1 MKPVVVIDLFAGAG
15 GFTEGAISAGAKV
28 AVAIDLWEPAVLLHR
43 HNQPNVLMVQHKLGN
58 LRKDVQLIR
67 KYLARYPNHHVH
79 LHGSPPCQALSNASR
94 TDASEGMGM
103 VLHFIDLVNELLPN
117 SWSMENVVPMRKRL
131 PEWIPSVILNSAD
144 YGVSQTRRRCIAGE
158 GWEAIPTHSKEEWR
172 SVLDALPH
180 LAEELIDLI
189 PSPSMVEQYK
199 NADKDKPYPTVTSQS
214 PHQLKLLM
222 DSGRSS
228 SKTCGVNP
236 ETGEKAGGSGP
247 LYRNLDEPSY
257 TIMSSPRKICV
268 NMVGGG
274 SSPNR
279 RVSSSDALIDG
290 PSKTVTGSSGAP
302 SIRDTSPDTPVKI
315 RSLTVKETATL
326 QGFPATFEWEL
337 PGLRK
342 RDIWTAIGNAVC
354 PPVAEA
360 IIRGIIQ

>member
-43 HNQPNVLMVQHKLGN
+43 HNQPNVLMVQHELGN
-58 LRKDVQLIR
+58 LVKDVQLIW
-67 KYLARYPNHHVH
+67 KYLVRYPNHHIH

-103 VLHFIDLVNELLPN
+103 IHHFLDLVDAIQPD
-117 SWSMENVVPMRKRL
+117 SYSMENVVPMRKRL
-131 PEWIPSVILNSAD
+131 PEGTPSVILNSAD

-158 GWEAIPTHSKEEWR
+158 GWEAIPTHSKDEWR

-180 LAEELIDLI
+180 LADELIDLI

-236 ETGEKAGGSGP
+236 ETGKKAGGSGP

-257 TIMSSPRKICV
+257 TIMSSPRRICLEAT
-268 NMVGGG
+268 G
-274 SSPNR
+274 SNAKRTADSP
-279 RVSSSDALIDG
+279 IDE
-290 PSKTVTGSSGAP
+290 PSKTICGGGNQVGPRIFDHS
-302 SIRDTSPDTPVKI
+302 DKPVKI
-315 RSLTVKETATL
+315 RSLTVQETATL

-342 RDIWTAIGNAVC
+342 KDIWTAIGNAVC

>member
-43 HNQPNVLMVQHKLGN
+43 HNQPNVLMVQHELG
-58 LRKDVQLIR
+58 KTMFEDVQLIR

-103 VLHFIDLVNELLPN
+103 VNHFLNLVEALQPD

-131 PEWIPSVILNSAD
+131 PEGTPSVILNSAD
-144 YGVSQTRRRCIAGE
+144 FGVPQTRRRCIAGE

-180 LAEELIDLI
+180 LADELIDFV
-189 PSPSMVEQYK
+189 PAPSMTKQYE
-199 NADKDKPYPTVTSQS
+199 NASIKKPFPTVTSSS
-214 PHQLKLLM
+214 PRQLRIMLEATGSNAKRTA
-222 DSGRSS
+222 DSSI
-228 SKTCGVNP
+228 
-236 ETGEKAGGSGP
+236 
-247 LYRNLDEPSY
+247 DEPSK
-257 TIMSSPRKICV
+257 TICGSGNQVGPRIF
-268 NMVGGG
+268 
-274 SSPNR
+274 
-279 RVSSSDALIDG
+279 DHL
-290 PSKTVTGSSGAP
+290 
-302 SIRDTSPDTPVKI
+302 DTPVKI

-342 RDIWTAIGNAVC
+342 KDIWTAIGNAVC

>member
-1 MKPVVVIDLFAGAG
+1 MRWGERMKPVVVIDLFAGAG

-43 HNQPNVLMVQHKLGN
+43 HNQPNVLMVQHELGN
-58 LRKDVQLIR
+58 LVKDVQLIW
-67 KYLARYPNHHVH
+67 KYLVRYPNHHIH

-103 VLHFIDLVNELLPN
+103 IHHFLDLVDAIQPD

-131 PEWIPSVILNSAD
+131 PEGTPSVILNSAD

-158 GWEAIPTHSKEEWR
+158 GWEAIPTHSKDEWR

-180 LAEELIDLI
+180 LAEELIGLV
-189 PSPSMVEQYK
+189 PAPSMTKQYE
-199 NADKDKPYPTVTSQS
+199 NASIKKPFPTVTSSS
-214 PHQLKLLM
+214 PRQLKIMLEATGSNAKRTA
-222 DSGRSS
+222 DSSI
-228 SKTCGVNP
+228 
-236 ETGEKAGGSGP
+236 
-247 LYRNLDEPSY
+247 DEPSK
-257 TIMSSPRKICV
+257 TICGSGNQVGPRIFDH
-268 NMVGGG
+268 
-274 SSPNR
+274 S
-279 RVSSSDALIDG
+279 
-290 PSKTVTGSSGAP
+290 
-302 SIRDTSPDTPVKI
+302 DTPVKI
-315 RSLTVKETATL
+315 RSLTVQETATL

-342 RDIWTAIGNAVC
+342 KDIWTAIGNAVC

>member
-1 MKPVVVIDLFAGAG
+1 MMKPVVVVDLFAGAG
-15 GFTEGAISAGAKV
+15 GFTEGALAAGAKV

-43 HNQPNVLMVQHKLGN
+43 HNQPNVLMVQHELGN
-58 LRKDVQLIR
+58 LRRDVQLIR
-67 KYLARYPNHHVH
+67 KYLARYPNHHIH

-103 VLHFIDLVNELLPN
+103 IHHFLDLVDAIQPD

-131 PEWIPSVILNSAD
+131 PEGTPSIILNSAD
-144 YGVSQTRRRCIAGE
+144 FGVSQTRRRCIAGE

-180 LAEELIDLI
+180 LAEELIGLV
-189 PSPSMVEQYK
+189 PAPSMTKQYQ
-199 NADKDKPYPTVTSQS
+199 NASIEKPFPTVTS
-214 PHQLKLLM
+214 
-222 DSGRSS
+222 
-228 SKTCGVNP
+228 
-236 ETGEKAGGSGP
+236 
-247 LYRNLDEPSY
+247 
-257 TIMSSPRKICV
+257 SSPRQLRMMI

-279 RVSSSDALIDG
+279 RVSSSDAPIDG

-302 SIRDTSPDTPVKI
+302 SLRLEAMGSNAKRQADRAIDEPSKTICGSGDQVGPRIFDRSDTPVKI
-315 RSLTVKETATL
+315 RSLTVQETATL

-342 RDIWTAIGNAVC
+342 KDIWTAIGNAVC

>member
-1 MKPVVVIDLFAGAG
+1 MKPVVVIDTFAGAG
-15 GFTEGAISAGAKV
+15 GFTEGAILAGAKV

-43 HNQPNVLMVQHKLGN
+43 HNQPNVLMVQHELGN
-58 LRKDVQLIR
+58 LVKDVRLIW
-67 KYLARYPNHHVH
+67 KYLVRYPNHHIH

-103 VLHFIDLVNELLPN
+103 IHHFLKLVDAIQPD

-131 PEWIPSVILNSAD
+131 PEGTPSVILNSAD
-144 YGVSQTRRRCIAGE
+144 FGVSQTRRRCIAGS
-158 GWEAIPTHSKEEWR
+158 GWEAIPTHSKGEWR

-180 LAEELIDLI
+180 LADEIEGL
-189 PSPSMVEQYK
+189 
-199 NADKDKPYPTVTSQS
+199 
-214 PHQLKLLM
+214 LLM

-236 ETGEKAGGSGP
+236 ETGKKAGGSGP
-247 LYRNLDEPSY
+247 LYRNLNEPSY
-257 TIMSSPRKICV
+257 TIMSSPRTICLE
-268 NMVGGG
+268 
-274 SSPNR
+274 
-279 RVSSSDALIDG
+279 SDA
-290 PSKTVTGSSGAP
+290 
-302 SIRDTSPDTPVKI
+302 PVKI
-315 RSLTVKETATL
+315 RSLTVQETATL

-342 RDIWTAIGNAVC
+342 KDIWTAIGNAVC

>member
-43 HNQPNVLMVQHKLGN
+43 HNQPNVLMVQHELGN

-67 KYLARYPNHHVH
+67 KYLARYLNHHVH

-94 TDASEGMGM
+94 TDASQGMGM
-103 VLHFIDLVNELLPN
+103 VLHFLDLVDAIQPD

-131 PEWIPSVILNSAD
+131 PEGTPSIILNSAD
-144 YGVSQTRRRCIAGE
+144 YGVPQTRRRCIAGS
-158 GWEAIPTHSKEEWR
+158 GWEATPTHLKDEWL

-189 PSPSMVEQYK
+189 PVPSMVEQYK

-214 PHQLKLLM
+214 PRQLKLLM

-236 ETGEKAGGSGP
+236 ETGKKAGGSGP
-247 LYRNLDEPSY
+247 LYRNLEEPSY
-257 TIMSSPRKICV
+257 TIMSSPRTIRV
-268 NMVGGG
+268 NLDGCGE
-274 SSPNR
+274 SNSR
-279 RVSSSDALIDG
+279 RAKSADVSIDE
-290 PSKTVTGSSGAP
+290 PSLTVRGAVGAP
-302 SIRDTSPDTPVKI
+302 SIRDTSTDIPVKI

-337 PGLRK
+337 PGLCK
-342 RDIWTAIGNAVC
+342 KDIWTAIGNAVC

>member
-28 AVAIDLWEPAVLLHR
+28 AVAIDLWEPAVFLHR
-43 HNQPNVLMVQHKLGN
+43 HNQPNVLMVQHELGN
-58 LRKDVQLIR
+58 LVKDVQLIR

-79 LHGSPPCQALSNASR
+79 LHGSPPCQALSNASP
-94 TDASEGMGM
+94 TDASKGMPL
-103 VLHFIDLVNELLPN
+103 VIHFLDLVKHLKPD

-131 PEWIPSVILNSAD
+131 PEGTPSVILNSAD
-144 YGVSQTRRRCIAGE
+144 YGVPQTRRRCIAGL

-180 LAEELIDLI
+180 LADEMKGL
-189 PSPSMVEQYK
+189 
-199 NADKDKPYPTVTSQS
+199 
-214 PHQLKLLM
+214 LLM

-247 LYRNLDEPSY
+247 LYRNLNEPSY
-257 TIMSSPRKICV
+257 TIMSSPRQICV

-279 RVSSSDALIDG
+279 RVTSSDALIDG

-302 SIRDTSPDTPVKI
+302 SIRDTSTNKPVKI
-315 RSLTVKETATL
+315 RSLTVQETATL

-342 RDIWTAIGNAVC
+342 KDIWTAIGNAVC

>member
-1 MKPVVVIDLFAGAG
+1 MMKPVVVIDLFAGAG

-43 HNQPNVLMVQHKLGN
+43 HNQPNVLMVQHELGN
-58 LRKDVQLIR
+58 LRRDVQLIR
-67 KYLARYPNHHVH
+67 KYLARYPNHHIH

-103 VLHFIDLVNELLPN
+103 IHHFLDLVDAIQPD

-131 PEWIPSVILNSAD
+131 PEGTPSIILNSAD
-144 YGVSQTRRRCIAGE
+144 FGVSQTRRRCIAGE

-180 LAEELIDLI
+180 LAEELIGLV
-189 PSPSMVEQYK
+189 PAPSMTKQYQ
-199 NADKDKPYPTVTSQS
+199 NASIEKPFPTVTS
-214 PHQLKLLM
+214 
-222 DSGRSS
+222 
-228 SKTCGVNP
+228 
-236 ETGEKAGGSGP
+236 
-247 LYRNLDEPSY
+247 
-257 TIMSSPRKICV
+257 SSPRQLRMMI

-279 RVSSSDALIDG
+279 RVSSSDAPIDG

-302 SIRDTSPDTPVKI
+302 SLRLEAMGSNAKRQADRAIDEPSKTICGSGDQVGPRIFDRSDTPVKI
-315 RSLTVKETATL
+315 RSLTVQETATL

-342 RDIWTAIGNAVC
+342 KDIWTAIGNAVC

>member
-1 MKPVVVIDLFAGAG
+1 MLKPVVVVDLFAGAG

-43 HNQPNVLMVQHKLGN
+43 HNQPNVLMVQHELGN
-58 LRKDVQLIR
+58 LVKDVQLIW
-67 KYLARYPNHHVH
+67 KYLVRYRISHHIH

-103 VLHFIDLVNELLPN
+103 IHHFLDLVDAIQPD
-117 SWSMENVVPMRKRL
+117 SWSMENVVPMRRRL
-131 PEWIPSVILNSAD
+131 PEGTPSVILNSAD
-144 YGVSQTRRRCIAGE
+144 FGVPQTRRRCIAGE

-180 LAEELIDLI
+180 LADEIEG
-189 PSPSMVEQYK
+189 
-199 NADKDKPYPTVTSQS
+199 
-214 PHQLKLLM
+214 LLQM

-236 ETGEKAGGSGP
+236 ETGKKAGGSGP
-247 LYRNLDEPSY
+247 LYRNLDQPSY
-257 TIMSSPRKICV
+257 TIMSSPRTICV
-268 NMVGGG
+268 NF
-274 SSPNR
+274 
-279 RVSSSDALIDG
+279 
-290 PSKTVTGSSGAP
+290 
-302 SIRDTSPDTPVKI
+302 VKI
-315 RSLTVKETATL
+315 RSLTVQETATL

-337 PGLRK
+337 SGLRK
-342 RDIWTAIGNAVC
+342 KDIWTAIGNAVC